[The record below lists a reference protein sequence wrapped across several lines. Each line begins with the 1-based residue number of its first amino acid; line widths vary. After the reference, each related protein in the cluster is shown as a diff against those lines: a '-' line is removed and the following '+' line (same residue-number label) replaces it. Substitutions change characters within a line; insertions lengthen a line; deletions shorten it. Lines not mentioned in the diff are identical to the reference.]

1 MFKLAGNVKLNRAID
16 YAQITADKTGDVI
29 IDTQGYDDVFFVI
42 HAHAVATADADNY
55 FTFKV
60 QEGDDSALSDAAL
73 IADGTTYPNRYFGE
87 LPSDRKIDL
96 TTQADGFVVFGI
108 RPHKRYVR
116 LMAIETSTADITISA
131 VAVLGNPK
139 TAPTV

>member
-29 IDTQGYDDVFFVI
+29 IDTQGFDDVLFVI
-42 HAHAVATADADNY
+42 HAHAVSTADATNF

-60 QEGDDSALSDAAL
+60 QEGDEAALGDAAL
-73 IADGTTYPNRYFGE
+73 VADGTTYPNRYFGE
-87 LPSDRKIDL
+87 SPSDRKIDL
-96 TTQADGFVVFGI
+96 TTQADGFVVFGV
-108 RPHKRYVR
+108 RVHKRYIR
-116 LMAIETSTADITISA
+116 LMGIETLTADITISA
-131 VAVLGNPK
+131 VAILGNPK